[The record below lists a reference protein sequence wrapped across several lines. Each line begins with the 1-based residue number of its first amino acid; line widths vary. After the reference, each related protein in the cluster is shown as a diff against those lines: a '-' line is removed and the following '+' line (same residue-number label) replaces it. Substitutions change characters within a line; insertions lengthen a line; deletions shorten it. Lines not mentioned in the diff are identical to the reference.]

1 MDHESYV
8 LLQVFLFIGRI
19 LITVFC
25 VNRADKLNRS
35 KFGWGFF
42 GFFFPIITLVV
53 ILFMKP
59 IVEFEDVKTAS

>member
-1 MDHESYV
+1 MDPESYAI
-8 LLQVFLFIGRI
+8 LQVFLFIGRI

-25 VNRADKLNRS
+25 VNKAGKLNRS

-42 GFFFPIITLVV
+42 GFFFPIITLIV

-59 IVEFEDVKTAS
+59 VVEFEDVETAS